1 MRATFLPLVLLSIA
15 LPSAADATWSHDAG
29 ENNLICGAPD
39 YQGRVCTGRAADGST
54 VVAWSDQRDG
64 VYHYYDIYA
73 QCIGPDGSTR
83 WVADGVELWSD
94 YYGSVEIP
102 ITRDAEDGA
111 LFLGYGDGGIE
122 ARRLDSTGEDVWGS
136 GAILATDAG
145 YLTAA
150 EDGEGGIMSV
160 FTRRG
165 GVANRDLY
173 AQRMSADGELLWP
186 EGDPTD
192 EGVLISDSPY
202 DEYGCQ
208 IIRDGAGGALVL
220 WEQNRSGSYA
230 LCAQRVDASGNALWA
245 EGGVRAYWGP
255 TTFDHTMARDG
266 EGGVIIVWDDQRGES
281 SDIYA
286 QRISA
291 SGDLVWTSNGIP
303 VRVAP
308 DYQVDPK
315 AVSDGEGG
323 ALVVWHNFGSGAP
336 DHLISGQR
344 ISPDGTL
351 LWPEDGIPL
360 APRDGVQRQPELVAD
375 GSGGAIVLW
384 TEHDG
389 EEDDLVAQRIDGSGA
404 RLWGSEGLVVSS
416 ANGNQ
421 SMGRLVGDGLGN
433 AVAVWQDERSGE
445 VDVDIY
451 AQRIDAHGYLGWP
464 GAHSLEVTDVPGDQ
478 GGAAV
483 LNWHASYL
491 DVSPEQTVTEYSVWM
506 KHEGL
511 EDWELVD
518 QLDAEWSS
526 EYSCVVPTSGD
537 STAWSVPPTEY
548 RVTTHT
554 AENDVSWVST
564 PVTGWS
570 VDNLAPGA
578 PVGVV
583 ASVFEEDV
591 LLGWT
596 PSGQQDEDLLEYS
609 VYRSGVSGLP
619 VGEMTLV
626 SSTPDSFLTDVAPGA
641 GTWFYVVTAKD
652 VHGNESE
659 PSAEV
664 SAIVETP
671 LPLAFALRSSYPNP
685 FSASARIEYDL
696 PADADVELKVFD
708 VGGRLVT
715 VLHDGPASAGTKREV
730 WHGTDGSGLQ
740 VASGVYYCL
749 LRAPGVEKRIR
760 MTLVR

>member
-1 MRATFLPLVLLSIA
+1 MRATFLPLFLLSIA

-39 YQGRVCTGRAADGST
+39 YQGRVCTGRTADGST
-54 VVAWSDQRDG
+54 VVAWSDQRDH

-73 QCIGPDGSTR
+73 QCVGTDGSAR

-94 YYGSVEIP
+94 YYVIVEVAIAG
-102 ITRDAEDGA
+102 DAEGGA
-111 LFLGYGDGGIE
+111 VFLGYGGGGIE
-122 ARRLDSTGEDVWGS
+122 ARLLDSTGEEVWGS
-136 GAILATDAG
+136 GALVAEEVG
-145 YLTAA
+145 ELTAI
-150 EDGEGGIMSV
+150 EDGQGGIMTTFV
-160 FTRRG
+160 RQG
-165 GVANRDLY
+165 GIANRDVY
-173 AQRMSADGELLWP
+173 AQRLSADGELLWP
-186 EGDPTD
+186 EGAPAQD
-192 EGVLISDSPY
+192 GVLISDSPY
-202 DEYGCQ
+202 DEQHCQ
-208 IIRDGAGGALVL
+208 IISDGATGAFVL
-220 WEQNRSGSYA
+220 WKQNRSGSYA
-230 LCAQRVDASGNALWA
+230 LIVQRMDASGNPMWS
-245 EGGVRAYWGP
+245 EGGIRVYWGP
-255 TTFDHTMARDG
+255 MTFEQAMAPDG
-266 EGGVIIVWDDQRGES
+266 EGGVIIVWDDDRGETR
-281 SDIYA
+281 DIYA
-286 QRISA
+286 QRVSA
-291 SGDLVWTSNGIP
+291 QGNLVWIENGIP
-303 VRVAP
+303 VCIAP
-308 DYQVDPK
+308 ASQVGVK
-315 AVSDGEGG
+315 AIPDGDGG
-323 ALVVWHNFGSGAP
+323 AIAVWHNFGGDAL
-336 DHLISGQR
+336 DYLIAGQR
-344 ISPDGTL
+344 ISPAGTL

-360 APRDGVQRQPELVAD
+360 APRDGVQREPDLIAD
-375 GSGGAIVLW
+375 GSGGAIALW
-384 TEHDG
+384 TEHD
-389 EEDDLVAQRIDGSGA
+389 EEDDLIAQRISGSGA
-404 RLWGSEGLVVSS
+404 RLWGSEGLVVAS
-416 ANGNQ
+416 ANGDQ
-421 SMGRLVGDGLGN
+421 SMGRLVGDGEGN

-445 VDVDIY
+445 LDIY

-491 DVSPEQTVTEYSVWM
+491 DVSPGQTVTEYSVWM
-506 KHEGL
+506 KHEDL

-554 AENDVSWVST
+554 AENDMSWVSS

-591 LLGWT
+591 LLSWT
-596 PSGQQDEDLLEYS
+596 PSGQQDEDLFEYS
-609 VYRSGVSGLP
+609 VYRSDASGLP

-626 SSTPDSFLTDVAPGA
+626 SSTPDSFLTDADPGA
-641 GTWFYVVTAKD
+641 GTWFYVVTAED

-696 PADADVELKVFD
+696 PTDADVELKVFD